1 VTKAP
6 SDAAVNFLL
15 AETVRQEVGG
25 KLTIIGFY
33 PGNQLLI
40 PKGTK
45 QTVTPLAFI
54 FLVLEGEGTFPSSIS
69 LVSPSGKAMFQDEKM
84 PDTVKIPKQPLSVLV
99 GVQPF
104 VTDEIGKFDV
114 TLRLGDA
121 SYRRSFTVDF
131 AP

>member
-1 VTKAP
+1 VTKTP
-6 SDAAVNFLL
+6 PDAAVNFLL
-15 AETVRQEVGG
+15 AESVRQEAGG
-25 KLTIIGFY
+25 KLTVIGFY

-54 FLVLEGEGTFPSSIS
+54 FLALEGEGTFPTTIS

-84 PDTVKIPKQPLSVLV
+84 QDSVKVPNQPLSILV

-104 VTDEIGKFDV
+104 VTDEIGEFNV
-114 TLRLGDA
+114 TLRLGHA
-121 SYRRSFTVDF
+121 SYRRSFIVDF